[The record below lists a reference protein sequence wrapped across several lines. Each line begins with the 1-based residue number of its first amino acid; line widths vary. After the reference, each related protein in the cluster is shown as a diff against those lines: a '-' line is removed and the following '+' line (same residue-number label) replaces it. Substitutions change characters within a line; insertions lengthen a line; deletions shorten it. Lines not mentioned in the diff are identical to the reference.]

1 MVQKRRA
8 ELQQEGEGS
17 KPLSTGKF
25 LHFSHSL
32 PKVKVIDDL
41 APAHLVIDR
50 SPEEPELSAEEAGPP
65 VDSETPEPRAVT
77 ESDLMYGITA
87 AIKTFKAQLEEH
99 FTVSNHIL
107 LIIGFIIGCD

>member
-1 MVQKRRA
+1 MVHKRRA
-8 ELQQEGEGS
+8 AFQQEGEGS
-17 KPLSTGKF
+17 GKF
-25 LHFSHSL
+25 LYFSQSL
-32 PKVKVIDDL
+32 PEVKMIDNV

-50 SPEEPELSAEEAGPP
+50 SPKEPWLLTEEAGPP
-65 VDSETPEPRAVT
+65 VDSETPELRA

-87 AIKTFKAQLEEH
+87 SIKTFRAQLEEH

>member
-1 MVQKRRA
+1 MVHKRRA
-8 ELQQEGEGS
+8 AFQQEGEGS

-25 LHFSHSL
+25 LYFSHSF
-32 PKVKVIDDL
+32 PEVKMIDNL

-50 SPEEPELSAEEAGPP
+50 SPEEPGLLTEEAGPP
-65 VDSETPEPRAVT
+65 VDSETCELRAMT

-87 AIKTFKAQLEEH
+87 SIKTFRAQLEEH

>member
-1 MVQKRRA
+1 M
-8 ELQQEGEGS
+8 
-17 KPLSTGKF
+17 
-25 LHFSHSL
+25 
-32 PKVKVIDDL
+32 IDNL

-50 SPEEPELSAEEAGPP
+50 SPEELGLLTEEAGPP
-65 VDSETPEPRAVT
+65 VDSETCELRAVT

-87 AIKTFKAQLEEH
+87 SIKTFRAQLEEH